1 MTLSVQPVLKTSY
14 TERGNEYKE
23 SNIGKY
29 AAGAGA
35 VGAGAIYG
43 GEYAFKGAKKL
54 YGKAKTIKMDIPKI
68 QKPNFKEIK
77 TSAKN
82 LKNKV
87 PTMQAVKNFVKAIPA
102 KMMAPLKASAEF
114 VKNTAKK
121 VNIENIKK
129 AGKSVV
135 DFVKTNAKKVNMAN
149 IKKAVQPAID
159 FAKKPSVKYGA
170 GVAAG
175 IIGVVALGFIADAIA
190 NKISQYKADHQNIL
204 LKK

>member
-1 MTLSVQPVLKTSY
+1 MTLSVQPALKTSY

-29 AAGAGA
+29 AAGACA
-35 VGAGAIYG
+35 VGSTAFYGAKYG
-43 GEYAFKGAKKL
+43 VKGAKKL

-68 QKPNFKEIK
+68 QKPNFEAIK

-87 PTMQAVKNFVKAIPA
+87 PTMQAVKNFVKTIPA
-102 KMMAPLKASAEF
+102 KMMEFLKASAEF
-114 VKNTAKK
+114 IKSTAKK
-121 VNIENIKK
+121 VNMTNIKK
-129 AGKSVV
+129 A
-135 DFVKTNAKKVNMAN
+135 
-149 IKKAVQPAID
+149 IQPAID

-175 IIGVVALGFIADAIA
+175 IIGVVALGFVADAIA

-204 LKK
+204 LK

>member
-1 MTLSVQPVLKTSY
+1 MTLSVQPALKTSY

-35 VGAGAIYG
+35 IGSTAFYGAKYG
-43 GEYAFKGAKKL
+43 VKGAKKL
-54 YGKAKTIKMDIPKI
+54 YSKAKTIKMDIPKI
-68 QKPNFKEIK
+68 QKPDFKAIK
-77 TSAKN
+77 DAAKN
-82 LKNKV
+82 FKV

-102 KMMAPLKASAEF
+102 KLMAPVKASAEF
-114 VKNTAKK
+114 IKNTAKK
-121 VNIENIKK
+121 VNLTNIKK

-135 DFVKTNAKKVNMAN
+135 DFVKSNAKKVNMAN

-175 IIGVVALGFIADAIA
+175 IIGVVALGFVADAIA